1 MKFRNLLAVA
11 AVSGCLVVVACGGD
25 DGGGDD
31 DSANTCE
38 TGVSFQM
45 VGKPF
50 VEKYCQD
57 CHSADAD
64 ESLRVTAEDVL
75 LDDEE
80 GIREHGQHVWERV
93 QNETMPPA
101 KHPDQPTTPERADF
115 LDWLDCSGIK
125 DLEHEH

>member
-31 DSANTCE
+31 DSGNSCD
-38 TGVSFQM
+38 TGVNFQM

-50 VEKYCQD
+50 VETYCQS
-57 CHSADAD
+57 CHSENAADT
-64 ESLRVTAEDVL
+64 LRPTAEDVL
-75 LDDEE
+75 FDDEE
-80 GIREHGQHVWERV
+80 GIRDHGQHVFENV
-93 QNETMPPA
+93 QDETMPPRNS
-101 KHPDQPTTPERADF
+101 KQPTSDERADF
-115 LDWLDCSGIK
+115 LEWLTCSGIK